1 MTRFL
6 PIALLVACGA
16 AEKPP
21 VEPDPTEA
29 VVHAA
34 PVETKTEPTEFP
46 GVVTTKTA
54 QVLIADFAGP
64 VERLF
69 VHAGSRVKAGDP
81 IAKLDDREMRQSVAA
96 AREQERGA
104 RNDAGSA
111 GAQAANA
118 RQKLRVETKLAQ
130 RGISPLQQVRAAQAE
145 LNALSATAGAHS
157 ARAQGLRAE
166 RERLEMQLAHS
177 TITAPFDGVVMM
189 IKVKEGEATQ
199 KGTPIA
205 RMFDPRDLMM
215 RFVVPKDQ
223 RTRVQLGQRVEL
235 HIDGVPRPIWATVQ
249 RITDEE
255 PPINFAVVEA
265 DIDDGKLAPDEIRVT
280 AQGRVRIADAPAGGK
295 R

>member
-6 PIALLVACGA
+6 PIALLAACGA
-16 AEKPP
+16 PEKQP

-29 VVHAA
+29 VVQAA
-34 PVETKTEPTEFP
+34 PVELKTEPTEFP

-54 QVLIADFAGP
+54 QVLISDFAGP

-69 VHAGSRVKAGDP
+69 VHAGSRVKSGDP
-81 IAKLDDREMRQSVAA
+81 IAKLDDREMRQQVAA

-130 RGISPLQQVRAAQAE
+130 RGISPMQQVRTVQAE
-145 LNALSATAGAHS
+145 LNALGAQAAAHS
-157 ARAQGLRAE
+157 ARAQGLKAE
-166 RERLEMQLAHS
+166 RERLEMQLAHA

-189 IKVKEGEATQ
+189 IKVKEGEQTQ
-199 KGTPIA
+199 KGSQIA

-215 RFVVPKDQ
+215 RFVVPKEQ
-223 RTRVQLGQRVEL
+223 RARVQLGQRVEL
-235 HIDGVPRPIWATVQ
+235 RIDGVARPIWATVE

-280 AQGRVRIADAPAGGK
+280 AQGRVRIADASAGGK